1 MKTGIQSM
9 TQTLERNKEILKN
22 NKASYFTDYKSE
34 LDSYWGIHT
43 DIDFTKPILKANTL
57 KGVKMSIGIGKSYA
71 TLTFTPL
78 CSPSTDASDR
88 TNRAQFNRALGR
100 PVQNMINQNISQQ
113 FNEFL
118 FRMKEDN
125 VYYPYGRRE
134 FELER
139 EKNFFSGSK

>member
-1 MKTGIQSM
+1 
-9 TQTLERNKEILKN
+9 
-22 NKASYFTDYKSE
+22 
-34 LDSYWGIHT
+34 
-43 DIDFTKPILKANTL
+43 
-57 KGVKMSIGIGKSYA
+57 
-71 TLTFTPL
+71 
-78 CSPSTDASDR
+78 
-88 TNRAQFNRALGR
+88 
-100 PVQNMINQNISQQ
+100 MINQNISQK